1 MITPPHH
8 QTWSSFNGHNGLR
21 HSSLVGPQTQPQ
33 AQYQAQPQALAQ
45 AQAQPQAQALAQAGL
60 IRR

>member
-21 HSSLVGPQTQPQ
+21 HSSLVGPQAQ
-33 AQYQAQPQALAQ
+33 AQSQAQPQALAQ
-45 AQAQPQAQALAQAGL
+45 AQAQPQAQANAQAGL